1 MGANSRFDSIY
12 SLYSFLL
19 EWPNSF
25 APSLSREGFK
35 VFFATSDLAAARILT
50 DIGALSPLNSQFS
63 IQSHLRIR
71 FRFWIVD
78 LAVMVVAIA
87 TITAGGASLDIFL
100 FSGTVCTF
108 PNKMC
113 FDEVYGVKARQRRLC
128 AAVQGAAMPH
138 EGGSSTSTITVPPFT
153 LTTIVRLASLDLL
166 SPTAAPYTN
175 VQSQFP
181 LILIE
186 LTTVIESLELS
197 PTLAP
202 KKRRR
207 RRRSVVTCSVSVLAN
222 CSFTIT
228 TLWITAD
235 ALSYTIFVWR

>member
-1 MGANSRFDSIY
+1 MPILVLIPFILSIHFSWNDPTPSLHLSLVKGSRFS
-12 SLYSFLL
+12 SLLQILQQL
-19 EWPNSF
+19 ESSPTLERSH
-25 APSLSREGFK
+25 LS
-35 VFFATSDLAAARILT
+35 T
-50 DIGALSPLNSQFS
+50 LNSQFS

-128 AAVQGAAMPH
+128 AAVQGVAMPH

-235 ALSYTIFVWR
+235 ALSYTIFV